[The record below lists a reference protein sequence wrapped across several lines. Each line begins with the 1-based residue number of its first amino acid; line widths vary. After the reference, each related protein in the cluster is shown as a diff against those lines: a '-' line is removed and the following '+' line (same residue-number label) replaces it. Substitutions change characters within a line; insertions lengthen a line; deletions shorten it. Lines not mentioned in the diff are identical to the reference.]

1 MAEFDLSWVEN
12 SNSCYSL
19 SPQNNLDTTIGNLS
33 TAYHNEIICLK
44 KTLEHL
50 ELRNA
55 ALTMSLAESRN
66 LSNYLYLLCGQYES
80 NAIALQQALNC
91 SDRAIEAYDVM
102 LALLESKLGLLE
114 SFECADDNR
123 RAAESVAHL
132 LLERLNN
139 DKISMEKSFAPWQD
153 AVILPPQYQ
162 RQPWT
167 EEHDNQLRN
176 HVSKLKGQRS
186 LVHSTVITLKP
197 PFLEDKFSHEVD
209 DLILDCQ
216 TQDDSNSENFSISS
230 NLKLSLHDT
239 STEKELLKMK
249 IKLEKS
255 EIDRVDMHSSMRQL
269 QMELRKLQTQLTER
283 KNAPDRMSY
292 TEAEYNASIE
302 RELMD
307 ALSRESRLKARIQEL
322 AESIET
328 ANKISCASTKH
339 DSIA

>member
-1 MAEFDLSWVEN
+1 MD
-12 SNSCYSL
+12 SNF
-19 SPQNNLDTTIGNLS
+19 GNLS
-33 TAYHNEIICLK
+33 TAYHNEIICLR

-114 SFECADDNR
+114 NFDSAEENR
-123 RAAESVAHL
+123 RAAECVAHL
-132 LLERLNN
+132 LLGRFNN
-139 DKISMEKSFAPWQD
+139 DKYSSENSIAPWQD
-153 AVILPPQYQ
+153 AVILPPKNRQ
-162 RQPWT
+162 QPWT
-167 EEHDNQLRN
+167 DEHDNQLRN

-186 LVHSTVITLKP
+186 LIHSTVVTLKS

-216 TQDDSNSENFSISS
+216 IQDGTTNSDNFSISS
-230 NLKLSLHDT
+230 NLKLSIHDT
-239 STEKELLKMK
+239 STEKEVLKMK

-255 EIDRVDMHSSMRQL
+255 ELDRVDMQMSMKKL
-269 QMELRKLQTQLTER
+269 QMELNSLQTQLTER
-283 KNAPDRMSY
+283 KNAPDRVSY

-328 ANKISCASTKH
+328 ANKITCASTKH
-339 DSIA
+339 YDSNA